1 MRKEKFMVG
10 DIVRLKN
17 KELKLKID
25 SMNDDG
31 TCNLSTIDETK
42 TSIITN
48 SENLVKYSSNPLR
61 DVIKRLS
68 GI

>member
-31 TCNLSTIDETK
+31 T
-42 TSIITN
+42 
-48 SENLVKYSSNPLR
+48 
-61 DVIKRLS
+61 S
-68 GI
+68 GTRYKVQKFHRNRKMAV